1 MNSKYHREHQRNCNY
16 SITFTYLM
24 TSKLIYL
31 HMDYKI
37 SDQIVHNALFLYP
50 LKISEN
56 LTLCFQAFE
65 KGYIGNEWVNQ
76 LPEFEKVRDLFSTP
90 SNIFYETFSKTFIN
104 VKLKPLTNVSSS
116 SCNTNGDI
124 LLTASIL
131 LGITLINHFHLKYWS
146 VDCLNISRTLK

>member
-1 MNSKYHREHQRNCNY
+1 
-16 SITFTYLM
+16 M

-37 SDQIVHNALFLYP
+37 SNQIVPNALFLYP

-76 LPEFEKVRDLFSTP
+76 LPEFEKS
-90 SNIFYETFSKTFIN
+90 ETYSAPLQTSSM
-104 VKLKPLTNVSSS
+104 KP
-116 SCNTNGDI
+116 
-124 LLTASIL
+124 
-131 LGITLINHFHLKYWS
+131 FQKHLS
-146 VDCLNISRTLK
+146 MLS